1 MNEQS
6 VAIDRLTYQHKSDV
20 YRKLKSRYP
29 TREITAF
36 TAGNFDIIH
45 PGYTAT
51 FEEAKRHC
59 DKFIVFLH
67 GDPSSTRYTKYK
79 PIVPYYDRYKMLMSI
94 KHIDEVYMYQTEE
107 ELYSLMLQF
116 DCDVRILGEDY
127 LGKPFTGDDLSAE
140 VIYTTRSHQWS
151 TTKFK
156 NRIAAMTLSQN
167 RELLETIIDNPE
179 VLNEFRKG
187 DFSSIESVKEL

>member
-1 MNEQS
+1 MYS
-6 VAIDRLTYQHKSDV
+6 PLADSHKSPL
-20 YRKLKSRYP
+20 YKKLKERWP
-29 TREITAF
+29 ATKDITAF

-67 GDPSSTRYTKYK
+67 GDPSATRNTKYK

-107 ELYSLMLQF
+107 ELHHLMKTF
-116 DCDVRILGEDY
+116 DLHVRILGEDY
-127 LGKPFTGDDLSAE
+127 LGKSFTGDDLKHE
-140 VIYTTRSHQWS
+140 VIYTTRSHEWS

-156 NRIAAMTLSQN
+156 NRIAAMTMIQN
-167 RELLETIIDNPE
+167 EKLREKMLAI
-179 VLNEFRKG
+179 LNDQDTSEDILNG
-187 DFSSIESVKEL
+187 DFTQLER

>member
-1 MNEQS
+1 MFNTLADS
-6 VAIDRLTYQHKSDV
+6 HKSTV
-20 YRKLKSRYP
+20 YKKLKVRGYKDVV
-29 TREITAF
+29 AF

-67 GDPSSTRYTKYK
+67 GDPSATRNTKYR

-107 ELYSLMLQF
+107 ELLELMITF
-116 DCDVRILGEDY
+116 DLDVRILGEDY
-127 LGKPFTGDDLSAE
+127 LGKPFTGNTLNHE
-140 VIYTTRSHQWS
+140 VIYTTRSHEWS

-156 NRIAAMTLSQN
+156 NRICAMTMLQN
-167 RELLETIIDNPE
+167 ETLRAKVLDLLDDQEASEEILNGNFNIIE
-179 VLNEFRKG
+179 
-187 DFSSIESVKEL
+187 

>member
-1 MNEQS
+1 MYNPKVE
-6 VAIDRLTYQHKSDV
+6 AHKSPVYKKLNHKKKYGEDV
-20 YRKLKSRYP
+20 V
-29 TREITAF
+29 AF

-67 GDPSSTRYTKYK
+67 GDPSSTRNTKYK
-79 PIVPYYDRYKMLMSI
+79 PVVPYYDRYKMLMSI

-107 ELYSLMLQF
+107 ELLELMKTF
-116 DCDVRILGEDY
+116 DLDVRILGEDY
-127 LGKPFTGDDLSAE
+127 LGKPFTGDDLDHE
-140 VIYTTRSHQWS
+140 VIYTTRSHEWS

-156 NRIAAMTLSQN
+156 NRITAMTMIQN
-167 RELLETIIDNPE
+167 EKLRKKMYE
-179 VLNEFRKG
+179 VLDNEAACEDILDG
-187 DFSSIESVKEL
+187 DFTQLER

>member
-1 MNEQS
+1 MYNPLADS
-6 VAIDRLTYQHKSDV
+6 HKSTV
-20 YRKLKSRYP
+20 YKKLKVRGYKDVV
-29 TREITAF
+29 AF

-67 GDPSSTRYTKYK
+67 GDPSATRNTKYR
-79 PIVPYYDRYKMLMSI
+79 PVVPYYDRYKMLMSI

-107 ELYSLMLQF
+107 ELLELMKTF
-116 DCDVRILGEDY
+116 DLDVRILGEDY
-127 LGKPFTGDDLSAE
+127 LNKYFTGGDLGHE
-140 VIYTTRSHQWS
+140 VIYTTRSHEWS

-156 NRIAAMTLSQN
+156 NRIAAMAMIQN
-167 RELLETIIDNPE
+167 EKLRNKVLALLNDEDASEDI
-179 VLNEFRKG
+179 LNG
-187 DFSSIESVKEL
+187 DFTQLER